1 VSIGVNRRFRVLRM
15 QDSLAYEGDAMND
28 DSLRFLRDLMNTPSP
43 SGYEQEAQRLV
54 RNRVKD
60 HCDRI
65 ETDVHGNLI
74 MARNEKAPLRVMLAA
89 HVDEIGFMVRH
100 IDDHG
105 FLTVS
110 AIGGVDEV
118 TCAGRRLTIRG
129 RSGPVRGVIGRQAI
143 PLMTPEE
150 RKKTP
155 PFDELWVDIGATDR
169 KDAERAVSVGDVGV
183 LDADFQELRNGIVAA
198 RAFDDRIGVFIVCEV
213 LRRLPARRLPVAVF
227 GVSTVQEE
235 IGIRGAKTSA
245 YRIKPDVALAIEVGF
260 ATDHPHSDKPRHG
273 DVRMGAGPTLH
284 RGANINPVVDELLVG
299 AARRLKIPVQRRA
312 EPAAT
317 GTDANAI
324 QLNESGVATGLV
336 TVPNRYMHSP
346 VELVHL
352 EDVDNCIRLLIGF
365 LEGLSPR
372 QRFIPA

>member
-1 VSIGVNRRFRVLRM
+1 MNA
-15 QDSLAYEGDAMND
+15 DSLG
-28 DSLRFLRDLMNTPSP
+28 FLRDLMNTASP

-54 RNRVKD
+54 RARVAK
-60 HCDRI
+60 HCDRV

-100 IDDHG
+100 IDDQG
-105 FLTVS
+105 FLSVS

-118 TCAGRRLTIRG
+118 TCAGRRLTIQG
-129 RSGPVRGVIGRQAI
+129 RAGPVPGVIGRHAI
-143 PLMTPEE
+143 PLLTPDE

-155 PFDELWVDIGATDR
+155 PFDELWVDIGARDR
-169 KDAERAVSVGDVGV
+169 ADAEKAVAVGSVAV
-183 LDADFQELRNGIVAA
+183 LDGEFRELRNAIAAA
-198 RAFDDRIGVFIVCEV
+198 RAFDDRIGVFIVTEV
-213 LRRLPARRLPVAVF
+213 MRRLTARRTPVAVF

-235 IGIRGAKTSA
+235 IGIRGARTSA

-260 ATDHPHSDKPRHG
+260 ATDHPREDKARHG
-273 DVRMGAGPTLH
+273 DIRMGSGPTLH
-284 RGANINPVVDELLVG
+284 CGANINPVVDDLLVKT
-299 AARRLKIPVQRRA
+299 ARRLKIPVQRRA

-336 TVPNRYMHSP
+336 SVPNRYMHST

-352 EDVDNCIRLLIGF
+352 GDVEGCVRLLIGF
-365 LEGLSPR
+365 IEGMSPT